1 MTGTETWI
9 LCYVID
15 FLLWA
20 WIIWWDGAEW
30 LEGTFTSAFLVSWL
44 APTWS
49 AEGIRLFAWLS
60 LLVSIVAFVVGF
72 FVPDLRCWSS
82 SC

>member
-9 LCYVID
+9 LCYLID
-15 FLLWA
+15 FLCWA
-20 WIIWWDGAEW
+20 WVIWCGGAEW
-30 LEGTFTSAFLVSWL
+30 LEGTFASTFLVSWL
-44 APTWS
+44 APSWS

-60 LLVSIVAFVVGF
+60 LLVSVVAFVVGF
-72 FVPDLRCWSS
+72 FVPDLRCWST